1 MAIICAYY
9 FSYNNYNNRIFLNT
23 IKPIKKEQY
32 PFYKIVSKYTKRNLV
47 YIKLQLE
54 ELSNNI
60 NENIGNKNS
69 EEIKNLEVIFEFFYD
84 SVNFKIFSL
93 EIKSN
98 LEEKNIYNLNDIDY
112 SNKKINNYKDS
123 NINITFSHYPFNFY
137 LQRKDEGAILFISEF
152 VFSSSSSQNQLS
164 FAKNNIQICTKTDEE
179 SYFFGLGDD
188 SINRG
193 LNLLIGKGQKF
204 NLYSNNSDVKL
215 YLL

>member
-1 MAIICAYY
+1 M
-9 FSYNNYNNRIFLNT
+9 
-23 IKPIKKEQY
+23 
-32 PFYKIVSKYTKRNLV
+32 
-47 YIKLQLE
+47 
-54 ELSNNI
+54 
-60 NENIGNKNS
+60 
-69 EEIKNLEVIFEFFYD
+69 
-84 SVNFKIFSL
+84 NFKNYSS
-93 EIKSN
+93 ETKSN
-98 LEEKNIYNLNDIDY
+98 LEEKNIYNLNDIEY

-193 LNLLIGKGQKF
+193 LNLLIRKDKNIIYIQII
-204 NLYSNNSDVKL
+204 
-215 YLL
+215 